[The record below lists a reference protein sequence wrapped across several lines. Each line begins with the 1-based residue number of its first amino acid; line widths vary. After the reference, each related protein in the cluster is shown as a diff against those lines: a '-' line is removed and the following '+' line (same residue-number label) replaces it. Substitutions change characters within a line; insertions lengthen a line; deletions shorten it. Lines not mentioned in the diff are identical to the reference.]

1 MKHVVLL
8 GDSIFDNAAY
18 VAGGPDVVRQLR
30 EALGPDQAATLA
42 ATDGAVTTG
51 ILRQLDVIP
60 ADATH
65 LVASVGGN
73 DALRAA
79 SVLGASARSVGDAL
93 DLLGAVQSAF
103 HTDYAAMLDAVLARN
118 LPTAVCTIYHP
129 RFTDLDQRRR
139 SATALSVLNDI
150 ITEAAFSRRL
160 ALLDLRLICNH
171 DEDFA
176 NPIEPSA
183 RGGYKIAS
191 AIREFV
197 ARPEE
202 MPRRSQVFV

>member
-8 GDSIFDNAAY
+8 GDSVFDNAAY
-18 VAGGPDVVRQLR
+18 VAGGPDVLRQLR
-30 EALGPDQAATLA
+30 EALGPDGAATLA
-42 ATDGAVTTG
+42 AIDGAVTTG

-73 DALRAA
+73 DALGAA
-79 SVLGASARSVGDAL
+79 SVLGASARSVSDAL
-93 DLLGAVQSAF
+93 DQLGAVQSAF
-103 HTDYAAMLDAVLARN
+103 RTSYAAMLDAVIARN

-150 ITEAAFSRRL
+150 ITEEAFSRRL
-160 ALLDLRLICNH
+160 ALLDLRLICNR

-183 RGGYKIAS
+183 RGGYRIAA
-191 AIREFV
+191 AIRDFV
-197 ARPEE
+197 TRPE
-202 MPRRSQVFV
+202 MPRRSEVFV